1 MQKAS
6 REMSGGFLHYAA
18 THPDVEVQFYG
29 EGTPR
34 RRMGDFRAWRPD
46 GLIVGSSD
54 DKTMRAAVS
63 VGCSAVLFVNTVA
76 SPAVSI
82 RHASIYCDNKA
93 VALAAMRLFTGKKLA
108 NFAFVGTRMCE
119 EWSRER
125 CDSFATLSMS
135 AGGTFSAFVPPAGA
149 RTNIRQELAALA
161 EWVASLPKPCGL
173 FVANDARAKEVLDA
187 CRVADVSIPEQLM
200 VIGVDDEEFICR
212 QTVPTLSSIVP
223 DFERGGY
230 LAVETLVELIRGQ
243 KHSLPLRT
251 FGVHGVVERVSTSD
265 PNDAGRMVVRAKDFI
280 GTYATSSISVED
292 VAKASGA
299 SLRLLQKHFKEI
311 AGTTVR
317 EAIQASRLECVCTM
331 LSETATPIGRI
342 GEMCGFNDEAHL
354 KRLFRSRFGVT
365 MRDWR
370 RGHRQR
376 EERSSDRHEHT

>member
-18 THPDVEVQFYG
+18 THPDVEVQLYG

-34 RRMGDFRAWRPD
+34 RRMGEFRAWRPD

-54 DKTMRAAVS
+54 DKTIRAAVN

-76 SPAVSI
+76 SPAVSV
-82 RHASIYCDNKA
+82 RHASIYCDNNA
-93 VALAAMRLFTGKKLA
+93 VAMAAMRLFTGKRLA

-125 CDSFATLSMS
+125 CDAFEELSMS

-149 RTNIRQELAALA
+149 RTNIQQELASLA

-230 LAVETLVELIRGQ
+230 LAAETLVELIRGR
-243 KHSLPLRT
+243 KRSLPRRT

-265 PNDAGRMVVRAKDFI
+265 PNDAGRMIVRAKDFI
-280 GTYATSSISVED
+280 GTYATSGISVED

-299 SLRLLQKHFKEI
+299 SLRLLQKRFKEI

-317 EAIQASRLECVCTM
+317 EALQASRLECVCKM

-370 RGHRQR
+370 RGHR
-376 EERSSDRHEHT
+376 